1 MQVKIHLQ
9 IIKNILDGIIYRTDL
24 THLVQPKQVVTVYHL
39 FHFQLLLL
47 EIMMIIHLQ
56 LLQNLEVIELQLQ
69 IDWLHKIQIL
79 IQHLIHLLAF
89 QLNIVLL
96 MVILL

>member
-24 THLVQPKQVVTVYHL
+24 THLAQPKQVVTVYHL

-56 LLQNLEVIELQLQ
+56 LLQNLEVTELLLQ

-79 IQHLIHLLAF
+79 IQH
-89 QLNIVLL
+89 
-96 MVILL
+96 

>member
-9 IIKNILDGIIYRTDL
+9 IIKNILDGIIYRMDL

-39 FHFQLLLL
+39 SHFQLLLL

-56 LLQNLEVIELQLQ
+56 LLQNLEVTELLLQ

-79 IQHLIHLLAF
+79 IPH
-89 QLNIVLL
+89 
-96 MVILL
+96 